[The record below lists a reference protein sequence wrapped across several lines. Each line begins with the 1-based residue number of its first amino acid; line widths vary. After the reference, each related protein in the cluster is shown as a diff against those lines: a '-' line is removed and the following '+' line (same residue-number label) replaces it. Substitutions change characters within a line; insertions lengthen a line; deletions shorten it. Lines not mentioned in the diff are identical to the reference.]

1 MKFKSAYIVYL
12 DEQVIG
18 YIENKNEFEKLLE
31 QNLYNNFDE
40 NIAFS
45 DINAEVKYESKL
57 INKEE
62 ETQEE
67 QILLAIKEKSD
78 ITYFQYAINVD
89 GVDREYVKS
98 QEEANTI
105 AESLRQELGEEINVA
120 VTTVYTKQLD
130 VVSSQELASVAE
142 NLELT
147 IKEEKEEEARKEA
160 STINGVYL
168 AVNPVIGNIS
178 SRYGA
183 RESIRDHTHKGLD
196 IAAKTGTPIKA
207 AAGGTVE
214 YSGTMGGYGKLV
226 IINHGNG
233 IKTYY
238 GHCSKLNVKVG
249 ETVEAGDVIAA
260 VGSTGNSTGPHL
272 HLEIRQNGQYVNPA
286 KYLYK

>member
-1 MKFKSAYIVYL
+1 MKFKPVYTVYL

-18 YIENKNEFEKLLE
+18 YVENKNEFEKLLE

-168 AVNPVIGNIS
+168 AVNPVVGNIS

-207 AAGGTVE
+207 AAEGTVE

-272 HLEIRQNGQYVNPA
+272 HLEIRQNGQYVNPS

>member
-1 MKFKSAYIVYL
+1 MKFKPVYTVYL

-18 YIENKNEFEKLLE
+18 YVENKNEFEKLLE

-168 AVNPVIGNIS
+168 AVNPVVGNIS

-207 AAGGTVE
+207 AAEGTVE

-272 HLEIRQNGQYVNPA
+272 HFEIRKNGKTLNPQ
-286 KYLYK
+286 KYM